1 MLNSEQSRPWLSIQ
15 QAAIDAQVSPGTIRN
30 WCLIYRIGH
39 RVGGRWRINPAA
51 LAAMLDPAP
60 EGAKGAQQAVGQ
72 TPETAQFIIRAC
84 NAHDDLLAALR
95 ELTIAAEASGWDVDA
110 DNAPILNAARAAIA
124 KAGT

>member
-60 EGAKGAQQAVGQ
+60 EGAKGAQQQ
-72 TPETAQFIIRAC
+72 
-84 NAHDDLLAALR
+84 AA
-95 ELTIAAEASGWDVDA
+95 
-110 DNAPILNAARAAIA
+110 
-124 KAGT
+124 